1 MANLCFVRGKEKTCY
16 AAYRPSDSLYLGYF
30 SLHSSGEFYV
40 FSQCPNISFNEGDM
54 HTIQKSLVELNQKL
68 RTEKDNTKKVE
79 LHIDELYDIVMKLS
93 SRIDRLGNE

>member
-1 MANLCFVRGKEKTCY
+1 
-16 AAYRPSDSLYLGYF
+16 
-30 SLHSSGEFYV
+30 
-40 FSQCPNISFNEGDM
+40 
-54 HTIQKSLVELNQKL
+54 ELNQKL